1 MEKKEG
7 IQNNVEERTCP
18 LANIGMAI
26 IKAADYCF
34 KEMKPFIDADDEKRR
49 QELEIY
55 LFYEFI
61 YFFMHMTMRSAFG
74 RLSEPQIKKL
84 QGYLGPIIVGTAI
97 NSFFLHWPEDLKEKL
112 RSEFYEKLNDAEL
125 DTLRRKSS
133 SQKKN
138 L

>member
-1 MEKKEG
+1 MKLPEALQKRKIYEVRKMEKKEG
-7 IQNNVEERTCP
+7 IQNNVEERTRP

-74 RLSEPQIKKL
+74 RLSEPS
-84 QGYLGPIIVGTAI
+84 GY
-97 NSFFLHWPEDLKEKL
+97 S
-112 RSEFYEKLNDAEL
+112 
-125 DTLRRKSS
+125 
-133 SQKKN
+133 
-138 L
+138 